1 MTASATNPAHV
12 RSRPLTA
19 GQQGMLLQTAASGP
33 VALNVPTA
41 VRLIGA
47 LDVPALRR
55 ALDCIAERHDVLR
68 TTFPATEPSS
78 LAPDRLPAQLVHPA
92 SPVPL
97 PVVDL
102 QPVPAAERPAAA
114 RSIIEAEAA
123 RPFGVASEP
132 GFKVMLLRLSADEH
146 VLFWLMS
153 HLVCDGWSKSVFAR
167 ELSALYTAHTTGTT
181 ADIPKLSVD
190 FGDYVTETRDRPR
203 IATDLVYWREQLRGV
218 ADQPPL
224 LAAEETDDPPGSA
237 REIQIPSVGVSHSQL
252 LELAQRTGSTEFI
265 VLHAAFAAAMGTALG
280 RQDLIVNTPRGDRP
294 TADFENL
301 IGFFVN
307 VLPIRSRIAPTT
319 TFTALVR
326 QVREEVI
333 DALDHAD
340 APIAE
345 IAAQLA
351 ADHAGRIGPLTHISF
366 AYDNLPAADLSL
378 HALSAAPWPIDRADT
393 RYPFELHLW
402 PSNQMIAC
410 RATYRADQLA
420 AATAHHLV
428 DHFQAVLTAVLS
440 EPDAPLNQLPSSTLH
455 HSRQPASQV
464 PSDELTPTE
473 QRLAR
478 VWSELLGT
486 DDINADSH
494 FFNIGGS
501 SLLAALLVAAI
512 RETFTAQIHPRD
524 LYQAP
529 TLRTLAALIDNHTAP
544 ATPVQH

>member
-1 MTASATNPAHV
+1 MTAPATNPPHA
-12 RSRPLTA
+12 RSRPLTS
-19 GQQGMLLQTAASGP
+19 GQQGMLLQTTASGP

-41 VRLIGA
+41 IHLTGA
-47 LDVPALRR
+47 LDVAALRR
-55 ALDCIAERHDVLR
+55 SLDHIAERHDVLR
-68 TTFPATEPSS
+68 TTFPAIELSS
-78 LAPDRLPAQLVHPA
+78 LEPDRLPAQLVHPV

-102 QPVPAAERPAAA
+102 QSFPATERPAAA

-123 RPFGVASEP
+123 RPFNVADEP
-132 GFKVMLLRLSADEH
+132 GFKVMLLRLSAGEH

-167 ELSALYTAHTTGTT
+167 ELSALYTAHTTGIT
-181 ADIPKLSVD
+181 ADLPQLAVD
-190 FGDYVTETRDRPR
+190 FGDYVTETLDRPR
-203 IATDLVYWREQLRGV
+203 VDTDLAYWREQLSGV

-224 LAAEETDDPPGSA
+224 LAAERTDDPPGSA
-237 REIQIPSVGVSHSQL
+237 REIQLPSIGVSHSHL
-252 LELAQRTGSTEFI
+252 LELAQRTGATEFI

-280 RQDLIVNTPRGDRP
+280 RQDLIVNTPQGDRP
-294 TADFENL
+294 TAEFENL

-307 VLPIRSRIAPTT
+307 VLPIRSRIDPNA

-351 ADHAGRIGPLTHISF
+351 ADHAGRIGSLTHISL
-366 AYDNLPAADLSL
+366 AYDNLPPADITL
-378 HALSAAPWPIDRADT
+378 HALSATPWPIDRTDT
-393 RYPFELHLW
+393 RYPFELHLR

-410 RATYRADQLA
+410 RATYRADQLT
-420 AATAHHLV
+420 AATAHHLL
-428 DHFQAVLTAVLS
+428 DHFQTVLTAVLT
-440 EPDAPLNQLPSSTLH
+440 EPDTPLNQLPSSLLPH
-455 HSRQPASQV
+455 RRQPASQV
-464 PSDELTPTE
+464 TSGELTPTE
-473 QRLAR
+473 QRLAGL
-478 VWSELLGT
+478 WTELLGT
-486 DDINADSH
+486 DDISADSH

-512 RETFTAQIHPRD
+512 RETFAAQIHPRD
-524 LYQAP
+524 LYQAS
-529 TLRTLAALIDNHTAP
+529 TLRTLADLIDDHTAP
-544 ATPVQH
+544 ATPVQR